1 MTNAEQFFKR
11 YETDRTLQEKVAQAL
26 AVYPGSLEV
35 RESVAEYVL
44 LPIAREEGLP
54 FTVQELRA
62 YETRKK
68 LQNRK
73 EDVPIEEDE
82 PEEDPPS
89 YWLLDR
95 GWEWDDSQV
104 RKREA
109 LIRDIEGRENE
120 EAGGWRHGFAA
131 EESAVTGC
139 GTSFPR
145 FRASAFLPRRS
156 TMPSGICR
164 KPETILPIPFSAPG

>member
-1 MTNAEQFFKR
+1 MTNAEQFFER
-11 YETDRTLQEKVAQAL
+11 YETDRALQEKVAQAL

-54 FTVQELRA
+54 FTIQELRA

-82 PEEDPPS
+82 PLEDPPS

-95 GWEWDDSQV
+95 GWEWDDTEV

-109 LIRDIEGRENE
+109 LIRDIEGRKAE
-120 EAGGWRHGFAA
+120 ETRGWRHG
-131 EESAVTGC
+131 G
-139 GTSFPR
+139 
-145 FRASAFLPRRS
+145 
-156 TMPSGICR
+156 
-164 KPETILPIPFSAPG
+164 

>member
-1 MTNAEQFFKR
+1 M
-11 YETDRTLQEKVAQAL
+11 AQAL

-120 EAGGWRHGFAA
+120 EAGGWRHG
-131 EESAVTGC
+131 G
-139 GTSFPR
+139 
-145 FRASAFLPRRS
+145 
-156 TMPSGICR
+156 
-164 KPETILPIPFSAPG
+164 